1 MLAIFMFVDSALF
14 TGPASFSNRSLR
26 GGEGRGGEGRGG
38 SEREVG
44 GSREVMEYTEEREG
58 VREGTHGVHT
68 CRHT

>member
-38 SEREVG
+38 EGRG
-44 GSREVMEYTEEREG
+44 GEGRGGEG
-58 VREGTHGVHT
+58 VKGK
-68 CRHT
+68 